1 MGRVKSQILSAQSEI
16 IIKNRKYILNLIE
29 IVLYLAK
36 QGVSFRLTPEDSDS
50 CNQGTK
56 FIL

>member
-1 MGRVKSQILSAQSEI
+1 MNNS
-16 IIKNRKYILNLIE
+16 KYVLNIIE

-36 QGVSFRLTPEDSDS
+36 QDISFRGHREDSDS

-56 FIL
+56 FI